1 MADINVSMGV
11 DNTGALKSLKQVEKG
26 IDNLVNKFSKLKS
39 VAVGIKVNTG
49 NAIKEINAI
58 QAKLNGLNASV
69 SGSIKL
75 NNAGAI
81 ASINQVQS
89 KISAL
94 STSVSGTIK
103 LDNTA
108 AIAAINEVRSKLVSL
123 NLTTSSNISIN
134 NNAAIDNINEIRSR
148 LSMLDNQIGD
158 NRILRVD
165 TDNADR
171 SLRNLGNGAR
181 SAGAGFSILTTAIA
195 SLGLSQLIINATT
208 MATTITNLS
217 RATDIGMTSIK
228 SYAAAITAAGG
239 DARGAVEDLTD
250 LTKSIDEARSG
261 NSDAQISFS
270 KLGITLA
277 DLSKL
282 SEEDIFKRTVQ
293 GLAKIDDASKR
304 TTMSM
309 ALLGGEFKKV
319 DVRSVAERMN
329 TAPNGG
335 GASVGAIKA
344 AAEAQRAMAQ
354 NMSKL
359 GDAILEALKPLNQ
372 FVATIDISVQA
383 FDRFIKILASL
394 AVAVGSL
401 WLFNKF
407 AAMIMAAGTSM
418 SVVGA
423 VAMKFKNLLLDVGV
437 GFKILGEAFSRGA
450 TIGTRIIAVF
460 AGIGTIALRLT
471 NVVAIIATVVQA
483 LDWLLEAL
491 FGFSIIDD
499 SIAWIKKLYSSINSI
514 GDAVVSFGKVLFVA
528 VSVIDY
534 FIQKMSGFSVID
546 WVDEKIGG
554 ITNAFKMLAKFLF
567 IVPTAI
573 DFLLEKMSGFS
584 IFDWAIDK
592 LDRMVG
598 GIKKVLSLQAKIG
611 TQADV
616 RKIDNKIAEDNP
628 EIFKMP
634 KNEDDKGKTV
644 IDAQRGI
651 RIELQKTLAA
661 YQDQNA
667 ELTRTMAFSNQMIG
681 LDDESINRK
690 QKLFDLE
697 SNYLGQIK
705 ALRDQYVAMRDAAAS
720 GTDEE
725 KKAFSAFA
733 SQYAAFAG
741 KITNEYERQ
750 KVQVNDLISGEERLK
765 GVEQARLDII
775 NQMVDAENR
784 RNNLAGA
791 TNSAFGDLFKIIKD
805 SKSEMELALL
815 SPLERQREE
824 IKKNAKLLEDEM
836 VKKLTEAFTNEE
848 GDIIDPEKLGSQ
860 IAKARAMIEELKNTQ
875 MGTLET
881 SQTWASGWDQAFKEY
896 ADSATTAAEQ
906 AKSVFQTVT
915 SAMEDM
921 LKNFVQTGK
930 LDFKSLA
937 ASIITTLTSKALT
950 DSFKNLMV
958 AGNSEYGGAIKSA
971 FGSLFNMGNSG
982 TNLSQAAY
990 AGISGFADGGSPPVG
1005 KISMVGERGPELFM
1019 PKSAGTII
1027 PNHMLGGAQPQ
1038 SQPIVNNYYN
1048 SVTVS
1053 AVDSVDASRFI
1064 MANKSMIFAAN
1075 ETARRSIPG
1084 NQVRK

>member
-11 DNTGALKSLKQVEKG
+11 DNTGALKSLKQVETG
-26 IDNLVNKFSKLKS
+26 INNLVNKFGKLKS
-39 VAVGIKVNTG
+39 VAVSIKLNTG
-49 NAIKEINAI
+49 NAAKEIADI
-58 QAKLNGLNASV
+58 QAKLNGMNASV
-69 SGSIKL
+69 TGS
-75 NNAGAI
+75 
-81 ASINQVQS
+81 
-89 KISAL
+89 
-94 STSVSGTIK
+94 IK

-108 AIAAINEVRSKLVSL
+108 AIAAINEVRSKLASL
-123 NLTTSSNISIN
+123 NLTTSSNILIDNS
-134 NNAAIDNINEIRSR
+134 AAVGNINELLSR
-148 LSMLDNQIGD
+148 LSILNGQID
-158 NRILRVD
+158 DTRTIRVN

-171 SLRNLGNGAR
+171 SIRNLGNGAK

-208 MATTITNLS
+208 MATTISNLS
-217 RATDIGMTSIK
+217 RSTDIGITSIK
-228 SYAAAITAAGG
+228 NYADAISAAGG

-250 LTKSIDEARSG
+250 LTKSIDEARNG
-261 NSDAQISFS
+261 NSDAQIGFS
-270 KLGITLA
+270 KLGITLS

-309 ALLGGEFKKV
+309 SLLGGEFKKV
-319 DVRSVAERMN
+319 DVRAVAERMS
-329 TAPNGG
+329 APTIGE
-335 GASVGAIKA
+335 GADVGAIKA
-344 AAEAQRAMAQ
+344 AAEAQKAMAQ

-359 GDAILEALKPLNQ
+359 GDALLKALKPLNE
-372 FVATIDISVQA
+372 FVATVDISVKA
-383 FDRFIKILASL
+383 FDRFIKITAALVATIASF
-394 AVAVGSL
+394 
-401 WLFNKF
+401 WIFNKF
-407 AAMIMAAGTSM
+407 YSAIMAIGQGM
-418 SVVGA
+418 SSTGAVVSVFGAALSKLKGLFLSVGA
-423 VAMKFKNLLLDVGV
+423 
-437 GFKILGEAFSRGA
+437 GFQVIAEAFATGA
-450 TIGTRIIAVF
+450 TVGTRILAVF
-460 AGIGTIALRLT
+460 AGIGIVVLRLA
-471 NVVAIIATVVQA
+471 NIVGIIYTVTQA
-483 LDWLLEAL
+483 LDWLLDTL

-499 SIAWIKKLYSSINSI
+499 SIKYLSKMFSGINSI
-514 GDAVVSFGKVLFVA
+514 GDAVKAMAGIFLLGINS
-528 VSVIDY
+528 IDY
-534 FIQKMSGFSVID
+534 FIQKITGFSVID

-554 ITNAFKMLAKFLF
+554 ITNAIKTFAKFLF

-592 LDRMVG
+592 LDKMVVG
-598 GIKKVLSLQAKIG
+598 LTKVLSLQAKVG

-616 RKIDNKIAEDNP
+616 RRVDNKIAEDNP
-628 EIFKMP
+628 EIFKMA
-634 KNEDDKGKTV
+634 KKEDDKGKTV

-733 SQYAAFAG
+733 SQYASFAG
-741 KITNEYERQ
+741 KITAEYERQ

-765 GVEQARLDII
+765 GIEQARLDII

-784 RNNLAGA
+784 RNSLASA
-791 TNSAFGDLFKIIKD
+791 TNSAFGDLFAKISD
-805 SKSEMELALL
+805 SKAEMELALL

-824 IKKNAKLLEDEM
+824 IRKNATLIENEM

-848 GDIIDPEKLGSQ
+848 GDIIDPERLGKQ

-896 ADSATTAAEQ
+896 ADSATTAAEH

-958 AGNSEYGGAIKSA
+958 TGNSQFGGAGGLL
-971 FGSLFNMGNSG
+971 GSLFGMGNGG

-1027 PNHMLGGAQPQ
+1027 PNHMLGVSQPQ
-1038 SQPIVNNYYN
+1038 PQPIVNNYYN